1 MSLEM
6 INPESWLAPKGYS
19 NGVVAPAG
27 GRLVF
32 VAGQIGWDANQKLVG
47 EDFLS
52 QFRQALDNVVSVM
65 RAAGGSPEDLA
76 RLTIYVVDKEEYLS
90 GIREVGAIYRDIM
103 GKHFPAM
110 ALVVVKDLLEP
121 GARVE
126 IEGTGVLS

>member
-1 MSLEM
+1 MTLEM
-6 INPESWLAPKGYS
+6 INPESWSAPKGYS

-90 GIREVGAIYRDIM
+90 GIREVGTIYRDIM

-110 ALVVVKDLLEP
+110 ALVEVKDLLEP

>member
-65 RAAGGSPEDLA
+65 RAAGGSSEDLA

-110 ALVVVKDLLEP
+110 ALVEVRDLLEP

>member
-6 INPESWLAPKGYS
+6 INPESWSAPKGYS

-52 QFRQALDNVVSVM
+52 QFRQALDNVATVVRS
-65 RAAGGSPEDLA
+65 AGGTPEDIA

-90 GIREVGAIYRDIM
+90 GIREVGTIYRDIM

-110 ALVVVKDLLEP
+110 ALVEVKDLLEP

>member
-6 INPESWLAPKGYS
+6 INPGSWSSPRGYS

-52 QFRQALDNVVSVM
+52 QFRQALDNVVAVVRS
-65 RAAGGSPEDLA
+65 AGGNPENIA

-110 ALVVVKDLLEP
+110 ALVEVRDLLEP